1 MWNLVT
7 NRPIE
12 TRRNPIIWTTTT
24 HPAEDSPP
32 MEIVYNKELIVTPVV
47 SVLSS
52 SNAAPKPPKKRFLE
66 AAAAAQQKQ
75 EEVKAGQE
83 KKAGADNSALMQLA
97 EMCVYYQ
104 KSGQPARYIKD
115 ICKLMI
121 GRQRINNPV
130 FLSFKKCIKINN
142 SCFSLIAGNA
152 IRPFTHS
159 VRPTLRSGAGQTV
172 HLLTI
177 TR

>member
-1 MWNLVT
+1 
-7 NRPIE
+7 
-12 TRRNPIIWTTTT
+12 
-24 HPAEDSPP
+24 

-130 FLSFKKCIKINN
+130 FLSF
-142 SCFSLIAGNA
+142 
-152 IRPFTHS
+152 
-159 VRPTLRSGAGQTV
+159 
-172 HLLTI
+172 
-177 TR
+177 